1 MEELRIKCPS
11 CGIILDVRNSKNE
24 AVKRIV
30 CPNCKKQLA
39 VTFRDERQPA
49 QFVDIK
55 MIQLA
60 DGSTKTIVR
69 ALTDEHII
77 KVNGERLAKDD
88 EVVLAIGDSL
98 EIDDKTG
105 VFTKDGTISY
115 SQTPLSTQKPQ
126 QELPPTPTE
135 RPRRQW
141 PIYAALTV
149 ILFIAFAVWQLSP
162 RQVDTQETTPSEIS
176 DTVAEI
182 TPVKEVSKKREVRP
196 KQEKQEQPVKQVETR
211 EGAKPRLADL
221 SDYALERAALS
232 GDAEAQYLLGKR
244 WVSRSDSI
252 NVVKG
257 IKYLKLAAQNGSQEA
272 RSALRSVFSN
282 LQHAAVNGNSTAG
295 NILREQ
301 R

>member
-1 MEELRIKCPS
+1 
-11 CGIILDVRNSKNE
+11 
-24 AVKRIV
+24 
-30 CPNCKKQLA
+30 

-115 SQTPLSTQKPQ
+115 SQAPLSTPKPKP
-126 QELPPTPTE
+126 ELPPTPTE
-135 RPRRQW
+135 KPRKQW

-196 KQEKQEQPVKQVETR
+196 KQEKQEQPVKQVEIR

-221 SDYALERAALS
+221 NDYELERAALS